1 MRREPGLKARLRAG
15 ETVVG
20 TFLNLGSPL
29 AVEVC
34 GLAGFDWLLID
45 MEHGGGGE
53 ATLIAHLL
61 AAENTGAHP
70 VVRVEGPARQRIGR
84 VLDMDA
90 EGIMV
95 PRVESAAEAKEI
107 AAHLHFPPLGDRGV
121 AAGNRFG
128 AFATRADYV
137 DSAPERVTGIVQIET
152 PAGVADAGEIAAVP
166 GIDVLFIG
174 PRDLSLSLGI
184 MGQTSHP
191 EFRRAVVEVRRACDA
206 AGKATGILLPG
217 PAAVPQA
224 LEDGFRFIGVGSDSG
239 FILEGAKAAVESVRS
254 GLRQAA
260 GVET

>member
-15 ETVVG
+15 ETLVG

-34 GLAGFDWLLID
+34 GLAGFDWLLLD
-45 MEHGGGGE
+45 LEHGGGSE
-53 ATLIAHLL
+53 ADLLASLL
-61 AAENTGAHP
+61 AAENTGVHP
-70 VVRVEGPARQRIGR
+70 LVRVEGPARQRIGR
-84 VLDMDA
+84 VLDLDA

-121 AAGNRFG
+121 AAGTRFG

-137 DSAPERVTGIVQIET
+137 DSAPERVVGIVQIES
-152 PAGVADAGEIAAVP
+152 PAGVAAAAEIATVD

-184 MGQTSHP
+184 LGQTSHP
-191 EFRRAVVEVRRACDA
+191 EFRRAVAEVRRACDA

-224 LEDGFRFIGVGSDSG
+224 LEDGFRFIGVGSDSA
-239 FILEGAKAAVESVRS
+239 FILEGARAAVEAVRS
-254 GLRQAA
+254 RVK
-260 GVET
+260 GV

>member
-1 MRREPGLKARLRAG
+1 MRKQPGLKARLQAG

-20 TFLNLGSPL
+20 TFLGLGSPL

-45 MEHGGGGE
+45 LEHGGGGE
-53 ATLIAHLL
+53 ASLLPSLL
-61 AAENTGAHP
+61 AAENTGTHP

-107 AAHLHFPPLGDRGV
+107 AAHLHFAPHGDRGV
-121 AAGNRFG
+121 AAATRFG
-128 AFATRADYV
+128 AFSTRADYV
-137 DSAPERVTGIVQIET
+137 DGAPERVTGIVQIES
-152 PAGVADAGEIAAVP
+152 PAGVAAAAEIAAVD

-191 EFRRAVVEVRRACDA
+191 EFRRAVTEVRRACDE

-224 LEDGFRFIGVGSDSG
+224 LEDGFRFVGVGADSV
-239 FILEGAKAAVESVRS
+239 FLLEGARAAVASVRS
-254 GLRQAA
+254 RVQTA
-260 GVET
+260 